1 MVLPVRGSRAFPRQ
15 SRTGL
20 RHFVHRAGRG
30 CCADHPGETPQ
41 HLAAKTVIVRAA
53 LRAGWDAVP
62 EHQGPGWVADVLA
75 SSRGRR
81 VALEVQWSRQTGQRY
96 RERPQAYQDSDV
108 WAVWFVRHEESVPP
122 ADPGLPVFQINRP
135 ENRPENRLKGQL
147 EGQLPDH
154 LEGLVGDGAR
164 GIGDGVGG
172 FSVRVGQQQLP
183 LGEVVVALLTGRVQF
198 RELVGSGPSELV
210 MAL

>member
-1 MVLPVRGSRAFPRQ
+1 M
-15 SRTGL
+15 
-20 RHFVHRAGRG
+20 HRAGRG

-96 RERPQAYQDSDV
+96 QERPQAYQDSDV
-108 WAVWFVRHEESVPP
+108 RAVWFVRHEESVPP

-172 FSVRVGQQQLP
+172 FSVGSDSSSCRW
-183 LGEVVVALLTGRVQF
+183 GRWWW
-198 RELVGSGPSELV
+198 RCSPAGSSSGSWWGL
-210 MAL
+210 ARASW

>member
-1 MVLPVRGSRAFPRQ
+1 MVP
-15 SRTGL
+15 
-20 RHFVHRAGRG
+20 
-30 CCADHPGETPQ
+30 ADRE
-41 HLAAKTVIVRAA
+41 
-53 LRAGWDAVP
+53 
-62 EHQGPGWVADVLA
+62 
-75 SSRGRR
+75 
-81 VALEVQWSRQTGQRY
+81 RY

-108 WAVWFVRHEESVPP
+108 RAVWFVRHEESVPP